1 MKNNRKGEQGLVVV
15 EAMIIMPIAILS
27 VILLIYISLFFCQR
41 ANLQAALETSV
52 IYYKNTITDT
62 FISADDELAFTIT
75 EESVSDRR
83 GNSYLADEPENPY
96 RGMFTFMQSAS
107 SEEAFERFFGSVA
120 GNLLLSD
127 TVDVTYKMRNYVI
140 FHELEATAVQH
151 VQFPLI
157 NFSIL
162 GIENNNYTISAS
174 ARVAVVDHEDLI
186 RNADYAIDLLEET
199 KLGDVMKDFA
209 QNVVALYNRLKSF
222 LGIG

>member
-15 EAMIIMPIAILS
+15 EAVIIMPIAILS

-62 FISADDELAFTIT
+62 FISTEDKLAFTVP

-83 GNSYLADEPENPY
+83 GNSYSAEEPENPY
-96 RGMFTFMQSAS
+96 RGMFTFKQS
-107 SEEAFERFFGSVA
+107 SEEERAFETFFRSVA
-120 GNLLLSD
+120 GSLLLSD
-127 TVDVTYKMRNYVI
+127 EVEVTYKMTNYVI

-157 NFSIL
+157 DFSIL
-162 GIENNNYTISAS
+162 GIKNNSYTISAS
-174 ARVAVVDHEDLI
+174 ARVAVVNHEDLI
-186 RNADYAIDLLEET
+186 RNTDYAIDLLEET

-209 QNVVALYNRLKSF
+209 QKMGALYDKLKEF
-222 LGIG
+222 LGT

>member
-1 MKNNRKGEQGLVVV
+1 MKNNRKSEQGLVVV
-15 EAMIIMPIAILS
+15 EAVIIMPIAILS

-62 FISADDELAFTIT
+62 FISTDDELTFTIP

-83 GNSYLADEPENPY
+83 GNLYLAEEPESPY
-96 RGMFTFMQSAS
+96 RGMFTFTQS
-107 SEEAFERFFGSVA
+107 SEEENAFETFFRSVA
-120 GNLLLSD
+120 GNLLLGD
-127 TVDVTYKMRNYVI
+127 EVDVTYKMRNYVI

-174 ARVAVVDHEDLI
+174 ARVAVVNHEDLI
-186 RNADYAIDLLEET
+186 RNADYAIDLLEKT

-209 QNVVALYNRLKSF
+209 QKIGEFYGRLKQF
-222 LGIG
+222 LGA

>member
-1 MKNNRKGEQGLVVV
+1 MKNNRKSEQGLVVV
-15 EAMIIMPIAILS
+15 EAVIIMPIAILS

-62 FISADDELAFTIT
+62 FISTDDELVFTIP

-83 GNSYLADEPENPY
+83 GNLYLAEEPGNPY
-96 RGMFTFMQSAS
+96 RGMFTLTQS
-107 SEEAFERFFGSVA
+107 SEEERAFETYFRSVA
-120 GNLLLSD
+120 GNLLLGD
-127 TVDVTYKMRNYVI
+127 EVDVTYKMRNYVI
-140 FHELEATAVQH
+140 FQELEATAVQH

-162 GIENNNYTISAS
+162 GINNNDYTISAS
-174 ARVAVVDHEDLI
+174 ARVAVVNHEDLI
-186 RNADYAIDLLEET
+186 RNADYAIDLLEKT

-209 QNVVALYNRLKSF
+209 QKIGELYGRLKQF
-222 LGIG
+222 LGA